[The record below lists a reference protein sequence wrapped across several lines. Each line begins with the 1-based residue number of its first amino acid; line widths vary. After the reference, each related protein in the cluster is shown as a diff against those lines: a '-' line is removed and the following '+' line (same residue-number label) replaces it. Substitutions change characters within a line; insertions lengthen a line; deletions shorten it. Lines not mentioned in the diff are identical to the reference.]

1 MERGKKP
8 STDVSEGWNTEL
20 AFSHKFGMV
29 VSISVM
35 KGK

>member
-1 MERGKKP
+1 MPRLVP
-8 STDVSEGWNTEL
+8 EGRNAEL